1 MCEWINK
8 ICNGNFKKMLIFVT
22 KIFKQQ
28 QNENNQSTRKM
39 IECVYEWCFKC
50 VHNTTENISKKNK
63 K

>member
-1 MCEWINK
+1 MK
-8 ICNGNFKKMLIFVT
+8 IKNIYIFVT
-22 KIFKQQ
+22 IIFQTNK
-28 QNENNQSTRKM
+28 NENNQSTRKM